1 MPMAQDYFKYYNSKT
16 LPVLLIGLFALL
28 WLAKDNWHLSISLF
42 GILSALLIIIST
54 YLWKFSPF
62 KFLFW
67 VDNFSGRYEG
77 ILSYQYKDKTGQI
90 QSGQLKHVKLV
101 NQNGHRISVSSFTIK
116 NDGTKSSLSV
126 NKGMHIEKTE
136 DEMHYRLIY
145 NYLNEGST
153 EQGFP
158 LHHGTDVVKFIKNGN
173 QKILSGEYYTNREP
187 FQTKGEYI
195 ELKWVSNDLNHE
207 F

>member
-1 MPMAQDYFKYYNSKT
+1 MTHDYFKYFNSKT
-16 LPVLLIGLFALL
+16 LPILLVGTFFLL
-28 WLAKDNWHLSISLF
+28 YLAKDHWTLSFSLFSALSI
-42 GILSALLIIIST
+42 ALIIIST
-54 YLWKFSPF
+54 YLWKYPVF
-62 KFLFW
+62 KYLFW

-77 ILSYQYKDKTGQI
+77 ILSYQYKDKTGQV

-153 EQGFP
+153 DQGFP
-158 LHHGTDVVKFIKNGN
+158 PHYGTEVIKFIKKDN
-173 QKILSGEYYTNREP
+173 QKMLSGGYYTSREP
-187 FQTKGEYI
+187 FQTKGEFI